1 MDKKSLHILIDKY
14 FDANTSVEEERF
26 LLKEV
31 LQLEGKDPL
40 ADEVLAVMG
49 YARNKLIKHRIPQI
63 WKIAGIAAAVIAIGI
78 GGISFISTVSDGT
91 GNECYAY
98 INGVRIENQTD
109 ISHLIQQQLGEISEA
124 DESME
129 ESISNDLEDMSNAL
143 NLEML

>member
-1 MDKKSLHILIDKY
+1 MDNKSLHILIDKY
-14 FDANTSVEEERF
+14 FDANTSVEEERL
-26 LLKEV
+26 LLKKV

-40 ADEVLAVMG
+40 TDEVLAVMG
-49 YARNKLIKHRIPQI
+49 YARNKPIKHRIPQI